1 MKLLIIKM
9 PLALASGLE
18 TADINDDNPFSPQIS
33 EVCSCKLDQFPCG
46 LFSFFTLLEKRLV
59 TSINTMFSLT

>member
-1 MKLLIIKM
+1 M

-18 TADINDDNPFSPQIS
+18 TADINDDNPFSPKIT
-33 EVCSCKLDQFPCG
+33 EVCSFKLNQFLHG

-59 TSINTMFSLT
+59 TYLNTMFPLT